1 MSSRGVTVQVSGGT
15 APQRQRAAEIGVV
28 LGGGDG
34 GRGAR
39 QLPFQG
45 AGELVGGQRGP
56 GGGER
61 GQHGERVGSPVLA
74 AVGVAAG
81 LAAARQQRLQF
92 RDQVGR
98 VEVEPAG
105 DLDEGLH
112 RPGSQRLAVGAR

>member
-1 MSSRGVTVQVSGGT
+1 MAAPVVSRRARRCPSSGEDVQPRRDGPGFGRD

-39 QLPFQG
+39 QLPAQG

-61 GQHGERVGSPVLA
+61 GQHGQRVGSPVLA

-81 LAAARQQRLQF
+81 LAAVR
-92 RDQVGR
+92 
-98 VEVEPAG
+98 
-105 DLDEGLH
+105 
-112 RPGSQRLAVGAR
+112 